1 MIENFHHAK
10 LEELSIYDASTDS
23 DLLQLSPGPL
33 DFRATKVELP
43 EVRLQW
49 NRLGASLRTREFS
62 RFGPS
67 VRLRFAQSSPAA
79 GLGSNLRSRRRRFVA
94 RRGGGG
100 VHIAQ
105 RAYRAHHRRG

>member
-49 NRLGASLRTREFS
+49 NRLGASLRTREFCD
-62 RFGPS
+62 
-67 VRLRFAQSSPAA
+67 VRAFSSAS
-79 GLGSNLRSRRRRFVA
+79 LCTVLA
-94 RRGGGG
+94 RRGSW
-100 VHIAQ
+100 VKP
-105 RAYRAHHRRG
+105 